1 MTAVFSKV
9 FVKPRRRS
17 RQTYAA
23 AFEFCRLSMQAQ
35 DLARSGRRCVRLH
48 TVYSFGLKVLN
59 ELSSRGFVLDEDNI
73 GTMEAGLLLHSSL
86 EIVVV
91 EALSENA

>member
-1 MTAVFSKV
+1 
-9 FVKPRRRS
+9 
-17 RQTYAA
+17 
-23 AFEFCRLSMQAQ
+23 
-35 DLARSGRRCVRLH
+35 LH